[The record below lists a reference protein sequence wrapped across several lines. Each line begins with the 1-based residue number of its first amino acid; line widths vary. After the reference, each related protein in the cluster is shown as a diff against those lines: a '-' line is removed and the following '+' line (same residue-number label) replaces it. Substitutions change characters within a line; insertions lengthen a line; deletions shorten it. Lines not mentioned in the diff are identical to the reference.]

1 MPAVREGPASCTYSD
16 WLRSSLREERLQSH
30 LLDALHC
37 GSQVHGDTGEGLG
50 RGHLLLDAL
59 PLLHE
64 LAVIAG
70 DFLYNIGGRA
80 LSVHL
85 PSDAHS

>member
-1 MPAVREGPASCTYSD
+1 MLCAY
-16 WLRSSLREERLQSH
+16 

-37 GSQVHGDTGEGLG
+37 SCEVHCDTGEGL
-50 RGHLLLDAL
+50 RCGHLLLDAL